1 MTDIDEE
8 LIKRIE
14 ALKFKEYKIG
24 LNSLIEEIDSVA
36 PKIKTSPWTIIK
48 SLSATAITLLILGVS
63 ILMLPIFIVIVSTI
77 AIYLTYKIFFNT
89 REVQNDD

>member
-8 LIKRIE
+8 LLKRIE
-14 ALKFKEYKIG
+14 ALKFKEHKIG

-48 SLSATAITLLILGVS
+48 SLSATIITLLLLSIG
-63 ILMLPIFIVIVSTI
+63 ILMLPILVVIVS
-77 AIYLTYKIFFNT
+77 AMVIYVTYKLFFSVK
-89 REVQNDD
+89 EFKNDD